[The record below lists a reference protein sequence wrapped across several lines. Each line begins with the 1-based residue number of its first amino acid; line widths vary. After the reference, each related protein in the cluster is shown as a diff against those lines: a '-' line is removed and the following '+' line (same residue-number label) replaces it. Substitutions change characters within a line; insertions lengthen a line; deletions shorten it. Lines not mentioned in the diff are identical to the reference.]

1 MIPRI
6 QVIRIPQRI
15 FPFTFFTIRI
25 PVIRTPKIAR
35 RTVIPASLMDA
46 VSPSA
51 SVLLYPLM
59 ENRLTSVELPI
70 TIFAF
75 WRPRNVIKSP
85 IPTLTAFF
93 KLNGIALK
101 IASLMLKQ
109 ERIMKMIPSV
119 RTAARATSQEYPI
132 PRTTV

>member
-1 MIPRI
+1 M
-6 QVIRIPQRI
+6 
-15 FPFTFFTIRI
+15 
-25 PVIRTPKIAR
+25 IRTPKIAR

-75 WRPRNVIKSP
+75 
-85 IPTLTAFF
+85 
-93 KLNGIALK
+93 
-101 IASLMLKQ
+101 
-109 ERIMKMIPSV
+109 
-119 RTAARATSQEYPI
+119 
-132 PRTTV
+132 